1 MINNNSDKGNL
12 CDPKNVTVSIW
23 ILANMEIVGVPVSAG
38 LDDAMIAL
46 METALNNGNGD
57 G

>member
-1 MINNNSDKGNL
+1 
-12 CDPKNVTVSIW
+12 
-23 ILANMEIVGVPVSAG
+23 MEIVGVPVSAG

-46 METALNNGNGD
+46 METALDNGNGD